1 MRTVQKSGFKGIK
14 LLRPMD
20 ILNLTDGQKMT
31 KEVYFELAAKT
42 RMVLEDE
49 YGQTE
54 EKVREMIQTDEDTLM
69 TYRGFIRFLE
79 TDLR

>member
-1 MRTVQKSGFKGIK
+1 MTQKSGFKGIK

-20 ILNLTDGQKMT
+20 ILNFTDGQTMT
-31 KEVYFELAAKT
+31 KEVYFELVEKT

-49 YGQTE
+49 YGKTE
-54 EKVREMIQTDEDTLM
+54 EEVREMIQTDEDTLM